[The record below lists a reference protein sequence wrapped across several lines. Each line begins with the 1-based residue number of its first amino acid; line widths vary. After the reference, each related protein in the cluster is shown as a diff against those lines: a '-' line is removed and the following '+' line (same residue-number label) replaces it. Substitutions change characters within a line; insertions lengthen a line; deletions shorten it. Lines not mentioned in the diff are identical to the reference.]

1 MRVHPQRR
9 SLRRPGVPPMTV
21 VVGTVAVMTTKQPEF
36 TLNRPGALIA
46 ALPAIL
52 GFVPERSL
60 VLVSVDGGELG
71 SVLRV
76 DLSEGLADSI
86 GHFADV
92 AAAAAPE
99 KAIAVIVDAHGACC
113 PVCNDEHR
121 RLIGVLEQEL
131 SRNDIALLSAHV
143 VDEVAPGGR
152 WHCADGCGAGGT
164 VDDPAASPLAAAA
177 VLEGRQ
183 LYRRRADLQAVIAPD
198 DTARTAAV
206 AAALDGAAAQR
217 AAAVAG
223 DVRDLARRD
232 VEQAVTAVVAL
243 AAGRVP
249 GEDELARLGAS
260 LSDVLVRDTL
270 CGLAISEYSGAA
282 EMLWSMLARSLP
294 EPWRVEALVLVAFC
308 AYARGDG
315 PLAGVSLDAALRCVP
330 RHRMAGLLDTA
341 LQSGLRPDRIRGL
354 ADTGYR
360 LARQLGVRLPQRQEL
375 DQRAG

>member
-1 MRVHPQRR
+1 
-9 SLRRPGVPPMTV
+9 MTV
-21 VVGTVAVMTTKQPEF
+21 VVVTVAVMTTKQPEF
-36 TLNRPGALIA
+36 TLSRPGALIA

-52 GFVPERSL
+52 GFVPESSL
-60 VLVSVDGGELG
+60 VLVSVDDGELG

-76 DLSEGLADSI
+76 DLSEELADSI
-86 GHFADV
+86 GHLADV

-113 PVCNDEHR
+113 PVCSDEHR
-121 RLIGVLEQEL
+121 RLIGALEQEL
-131 SRNDIALLSAHV
+131 SRNDIGLLAAHV

-177 VLEGRQ
+177 VLEGRA
-183 LYRRRADLQAVIAPD
+183 LYRRRSDLQAVIAPD
-198 DTARTAAV
+198 DAARSAAV
-206 AAALDGAAAQR
+206 AAAIDDAAADR
-217 AAAVAG
+217 AAAAAG
-223 DVRDLARRD
+223 DARGLARRD
-232 VEQAVTAVVAL
+232 VEQAVAAIVAMAV
-243 AAGRVP
+243 GRMP
-249 GEDELARLGAS
+249 GGTELARLGAS

-270 CGLAISEYSGAA
+270 CALAISEHSGAA
-282 EMLWSMLARSLP
+282 EMLWSTLARSLP
-294 EPWRVEALVLVAFC
+294 EPWRAEALVLVAFS

-330 RHRMAGLLDTA
+330 QHRMAGLLDTA

-375 DQRAG
+375 GQRAG